1 MKTLYIPLEDKE
13 YEKLKKVKG
22 KTTWRDLIM
31 SLTKKEGNK

>member
-22 KTTWRDLIM
+22 KQTWRELIM
-31 SLTKKEGNK
+31 SMIKKEE